1 MEGYAKDARFEIL
14 HNIGTDGISFILAD
28 KVNAATDEAFD
39 KWMEYIYKHCEEPS
53 IVGYSMHG
61 LLIGR
66 KWPYWIEQRIIKS
79 KSYLEGGMTWVFII
93 FSAGSTGKKDLRQ
106 K

>member
-1 MEGYAKDARFEIL
+1 MERFVNAAGLEVMY
-14 HNIGTDGISFILAD
+14 NIGVDGISFVVAD

-61 LLIGR
+61 LLFGR
-66 KWPYWIEQRIIKS
+66 KPR
-79 KSYLEGGMTWVFII
+79 
-93 FSAGSTGKKDLRQ
+93 
-106 K
+106 